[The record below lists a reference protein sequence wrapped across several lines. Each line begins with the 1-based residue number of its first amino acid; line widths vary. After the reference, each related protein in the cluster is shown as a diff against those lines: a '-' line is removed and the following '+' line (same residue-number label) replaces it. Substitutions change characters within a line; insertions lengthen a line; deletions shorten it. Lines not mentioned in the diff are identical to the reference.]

1 MTSISGSPLPLD
13 NTFDFDAYMRVK
25 ELDAPSAL
33 ALQSRNADNV
43 DAEKHNNAS
52 IKLTLAYQKALAEN
66 KSLTNMDVGHPL
78 KNLWKYSDDDMA
90 NLIDSPDLVASS
102 GPLPVYLQE
111 RIAAAKRDKARRDA
125 AEKAQ
130 KEADKENAKGMQA
143 LRGSMLMKN
152 PRPISS
158 ALDVAPP
165 IPEVYLSSLRHSVK
179 LPLHWWTNETI
190 RAANREPHSIPKET
204 LRVSIVE
211 DAAAE
216 KVQVV
221 DVAKLAKTLGGE
233 DACLS
238 KLTPSMYRQAAS
250 NMLRA
255 LVELCPPHD
264 PNLAVQP
271 PSFASEF
278 DLHVRFFCNIPAF
291 DTLMSVWYPVELKL
305 RGEILSNALFN
316 LDTYSSRVEIALS
329 THEQVQAF
337 MSTINTSA
345 PSKRPASG
353 GDANPAP
360 YKAPYGRK
368 NEKPRSFRGNE
379 RVSVCLA
386 CAGDHKVANHPP
398 NITTFSDGSSLFIR
412 RDKEGIWT
420 ASGQRKEICIAYNIH
435 ANPNCAHGESRLH
448 LCALCGGNHSTF
460 PPTYIIVRRPAGATH
475 YLDTLLDVVVQPYD
489 VDALDAA
496 LRRNNLLDDY
506 PLLINNLSTGFPLG
520 RLPVLESTVIVRNHN
535 SVVSERETVAE
546 YLRTEVEAGRMAGPF
561 TREEMERV
569 CRGPFYASPLIVAVQ
584 DQGPGMEPKKRVCRN
599 LSKGDPVNGIP
610 AVNEFS
616 DKEDFPT
623 RFDTPL
629 KMANL
634 IANAPPGTQL
644 ISHSSSSKFEGF
656 YWLDHC
662 HPFGARPASSNTG
675 QICNAVVDVWRAETT
690 PDADEEKYED
700 DLSVLRYPNEI
711 GPFSQDGYNYR
722 FDRNTITA
730 PVDPIRVPWHLTK
743 TGYKFEFT
751 TIFLGWFWDLL
762 LRRVS
767 LPEQKR
773 LKHLKRVVDLLV
785 RIESR
790 QRISLHELQVVHG
803 SLCHLCFGYPEGA
816 SRLAVFSNAMSGFQ
830 PHPERARYQS
840 DSVLSALKWWRKRL
854 ENPNHYRRLDPIP
867 PLQDLGIYVDAST
880 SWGIGIILGSRWHAF
895 RLKPDWKKPGRDICW
910 LESLAIELAVLFL
923 IQLRYSNLHVI
934 IRSDNTGAIGA
945 HSKGRSPNVDINLCT
960 RRTYA
965 LTSAHLIIPEL
976 VFVPTADNHAD
987 APSRGAP
994 SAFTPS
1000 SSFLPR
1006 LFQLSDTFLEI
1017 FDLDW
1022 DHRVHKQIFS
1032 RRFPLS
1038 SPLLSLNSLAQARFG
1053 PHRRSACFRG
1063 TKRRFLQP
1071 PRRAPAPS
1079 IFPPAPLISIPDGP
1093 ALVVHDIRS
1102 SAASTLPFKRAR
1114 KPRAQNAILPSHF
1127 RPNVPADRRILMWT
1141 SPHSEAVHA
1150 RMKKL
1155 SISPTLQ
1162 LRIYET
1168 LLRAHEATTCEGYGA
1183 GLLRFHQFCDRQHI
1197 PESARMPADRVLL
1210 SAFIADAAGSCSGKC
1225 IRNWLSGLRL
1235 WHQFNDAAWH
1245 GREGW
1250 LPTLTKAA
1258 DKAGVAFK
1266 RPLRGPIEF
1275 AHLRALR
1282 ASLSLNLPRDAA
1294 IWASALA
1301 AFWGCRRLGEILVP
1315 SAAKFDPT
1323 RNTWPSVP
1331 FTSSGPRPPPPP
1343 GGECILTQVQGP
1355 DADLCPV
1362 AAWDNHVRVNHS
1374 PPPHTPLFSFRNG
1387 SSWSHLSKPMFL
1399 NISMPIFN
1407 TAGLDRVFGH
1417 SYRIGGSLALLSA
1430 GVAPE
1435 IVAKIGGWSSLCFLI
1450 YWRRLESILPL
1461 AITRAWDDR
1470 IKEYA
1475 ARNGIREDIDD
1486 LDIHVPSNMNE

>member
-66 KSLTNMDVGHPL
+66 KSLNNMDVGHPL

-179 LPLHWWTNETI
+179 LPMHWWTNETI

-264 PNLAVQP
+264 PSLAP
-271 PSFASEF
+271 LIPSC
-278 DLHVRFFCNIPAF
+278 RFGTPSSSSSGAKSFP
-291 DTLMSVWYPVELKL
+291 TLCSTST
-305 RGEILSNALFN
+305 R
-316 LDTYSSRVEIALS
+316 TRSRVEIALA
-329 THEQVQAF
+329 THEQVQTF

-360 YKAPYGRK
+360 FKAPYGRK
-368 NEKPRSFRGNE
+368 NEKPRSFRSNE

-386 CAGDHKVANHPP
+386 CAGDHKVAKPPSQRHHLLGRLPSLHP
-398 NITTFSDGSSLFIR
+398 SRQRWSL
-412 RDKEGIWT
+412 D
-420 ASGQRKEICIAYNIH
+420 
-435 ANPNCAHGESRLH
+435 RL
-448 LCALCGGNHSTF
+448 
-460 PPTYIIVRRPAGATH
+460 RPAEGSMHRIQSPRHQQQLHPRRIPPPSLRPLRKRPPRLLPRLFLFARPRREARRRNQAADAAFLEHKLAPQTKLQYTDFSADIHHRPAPEGATH

-489 VDALDAA
+489 VDALEAA

-520 RLPVLESTVIVRNHN
+520 RLPVLESTVIVKNHN
-535 SVVSERETVAE
+535 SVISERETVAE

-584 DQGPGMEPKKRVCRN
+584 DQGPGVEPKKTSLPQSLQGRSSKWYSGGERVLRQGRFSYSFRHAFEDGKLGEFGSYFPLFPSSLATLFLFPSAVSLPLPDVFPPSHEQTIYAQFRPTSIAETYNLVAQAYRN
-599 LSKGDPVNGIP
+599 LQSTIHTSQLVGQSHLP
-610 AVNEFS
+610 AHRRRNIQGQS
-616 DKEDFPT
+616 AYN
-623 RFDTPL
+623 R
-629 KMANL
+629 AQ
-634 IANAPPGTQL
+634 IANAPPGTQVCPFDIKSFHRTCPVHPAHKPFL
-644 ISHSSSSKFEGF
+644 VVEFEGF

-722 FDRNTITA
+722 FDRDTITA

-743 TGYKFEFT
+743 TGYRFEFT

-830 PHPERARYQS
+830 SHPERARYQS
-840 DSVLSALKWWRKRL
+840 DSVLSALKWWRKQL
-854 ENPNHYRRLDPIP
+854 ENPTHFRRLDPIP

-880 SWGIGIILGSRWHAF
+880 SWGIGIILGSHWHAF

-910 LESLAIELAVLFL
+910 LESLAIELAIRFL
-923 IQLRYSNLHVI
+923 IQLQYSQIHVV

-945 HSKGRSPNVDINLCT
+945 HTKGRSPNVDINLCT

-965 LTSAHLIIPEL
+965 LTSSYMIIPEL
-976 VFVPTADNHAD
+976 IFVPTLENRAD

-994 SAFTPS
+994 SPFTPP

-1006 LFQLSDTFLEI
+1006 LFQLPEYFLDFI
-1017 FDLDW
+1017 DLDW
-1022 DHRVHKQIFS
+1022 DHRVQ
-1032 RRFPLS
+1032 
-1038 SPLLSLNSLAQARFG
+1038 
-1053 PHRRSACFRG
+1053 
-1063 TKRRFLQP
+1063 
-1071 PRRAPAPS
+1071 
-1079 IFPPAPLISIPDGP
+1079 
-1093 ALVVHDIRS
+1093 
-1102 SAASTLPFKRAR
+1102 
-1114 KPRAQNAILPSHF
+1114 
-1127 RPNVPADRRILMWT
+1127 
-1141 SPHSEAVHA
+1141 
-1150 RMKKL
+1150 
-1155 SISPTLQ
+1155 
-1162 LRIYET
+1162 
-1168 LLRAHEATTCEGYGA
+1168 
-1183 GLLRFHQFCDRQHI
+1183 
-1197 PESARMPADRVLL
+1197 
-1210 SAFIADAAGSCSGKC
+1210 
-1225 IRNWLSGLRL
+1225 
-1235 WHQFNDAAWH
+1235 
-1245 GREGW
+1245 
-1250 LPTLTKAA
+1250 
-1258 DKAGVAFK
+1258 
-1266 RPLRGPIEF
+1266 
-1275 AHLRALR
+1275 
-1282 ASLSLNLPRDAA
+1282 
-1294 IWASALA
+1294 
-1301 AFWGCRRLGEILVP
+1301 
-1315 SAAKFDPT
+1315 
-1323 RNTWPSVP
+1323 
-1331 FTSSGPRPPPPP
+1331 
-1343 GGECILTQVQGP
+1343 
-1355 DADLCPV
+1355 
-1362 AAWDNHVRVNHS
+1362 
-1374 PPPHTPLFSFRNG
+1374 
-1387 SSWSHLSKPMFL
+1387 
-1399 NISMPIFN
+1399 
-1407 TAGLDRVFGH
+1407 
-1417 SYRIGGSLALLSA
+1417 
-1430 GVAPE
+1430 
-1435 IVAKIGGWSSLCFLI
+1435 
-1450 YWRRLESILPL
+1450 
-1461 AITRAWDDR
+1461 
-1470 IKEYA
+1470 
-1475 ARNGIREDIDD
+1475 
-1486 LDIHVPSNMNE
+1486 